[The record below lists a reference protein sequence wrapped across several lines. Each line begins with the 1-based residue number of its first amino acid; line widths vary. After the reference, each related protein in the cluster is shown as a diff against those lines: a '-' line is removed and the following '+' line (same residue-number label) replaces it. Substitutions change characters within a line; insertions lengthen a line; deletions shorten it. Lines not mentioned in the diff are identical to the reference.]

1 MHETR
6 LDPEDVRRYV
16 ERWKVFS
23 EYEIAELR
31 RTSADVKLR
40 QLDALRGLLESPDRR
55 SMLEQEDE
63 AARSRW
69 VRLRETLG
77 A

>member
-1 MHETR
+1 MPEIR
-6 LDPEDVRRYV
+6 LDPADIRRYV
-16 ERWKVFS
+16 ERWKAFS

-40 QLDALRGLLESPDRR
+40 QLDSLRVLLESPDRR

-63 AARSRW
+63 AARGRW
-69 VRLRETLG
+69 VRLREALG